1 MAREIYTHSH
11 DQVVLDAH
19 GSRTA
24 EEAAAFVK
32 HLLRPEMRILDAGC
46 GPGSITC
53 GLGRWV
59 PDGEVVGVDSS
70 ATVLEHARSRAAA
83 DDLPNVTFEQAD
95 VYGLSHGAGSFDVVF
110 AHQLLQH
117 LGNPVLVLQE
127 FRRVLRPG
135 GVVAVRDADY
145 GTMTFFPHDP
155 DIDRFFEIYA
165 LVARAN
171 GGEPDAGRRLLAWVQ
186 RAGFTNPTYTTSS
199 WSYSTPEERK
209 RWANLWTDRTSVS
222 KYVDRVEELG
232 VASEPEVRSLGAALQ
247 VWAAEPDA
255 TFSVL
260 HGEVVARTN

>member
-1 MAREIYTHSH
+1 MR
-11 DQVVLDAH
+11 
-19 GSRTA
+19 
-24 EEAAAFVK
+24 
-32 HLLRPEMRILDAGC
+32 HLVRPEMRILDAGC

-59 PDGEVVGVDSS
+59 PDGEVVGVDS
-70 ATVLEHARSRAAA
+70 AAAVLEYARSHASNE
-83 DDLPNVTFEQAD
+83 DLRNVTFEQAD
-95 VYGLSHGAGSFDVVF
+95 VYGLSFGTGSFDVVF

-117 LGNPVLVLQE
+117 LGSPVMALQE

-155 DIDRFFEIYA
+155 GIDRFFEIYA
-165 LVARAN
+165 RVARAN
-171 GGEPDAGRRLLAWVQ
+171 GGEPDAGRRLLSWVQ
-186 RAGFTNPTYTTSS
+186 SAGFLNPMYTTSS

-209 RWANLWTDRTSVS
+209 RWANLWTERTGVS

-232 VASEPEVRSLGAALQ
+232 VGSKSELQGLGAALRI
-247 VWAAEPDA
+247 WAEKPDA

-260 HGEVVARTN
+260 HGEVVAQID